1 TETAGE
7 ADKESVAALLVLGF
21 FTGSLT
27 GMLGIGG
34 GFILTPGFMLICG
47 VSPQIAVGTTM
58 LAMLPLSLSGGLI
71 KLYQGYVNLPAGI
84 FLGLGTALGAQGGVW
99 LSSRMSATLLKAIFT
114 VLFTLLAIDYLFPL
128 LIH

>member
-1 TETAGE
+1 
-7 ADKESVAALLVLGF
+7 
-21 FTGSLT
+21 
-27 GMLGIGG
+27 
-34 GFILTPGFMLICG
+34 
-47 VSPQIAVGTTM
+47 
-58 LAMLPLSLSGGLI
+58 
-71 KLYQGYVNLPAGI
+71 LYQGYVNLPAGI